1 MFGPLL
7 SLDESFR
14 CSSSV
19 SLVVDHRSP
28 CWFVPCPL
36 SRQAEIPHCGES
48 HSSLS
53 HVLRNAG
60 CQRLSWAPWPAS
72 GVLGQ
77 VDVHGFAGGR
87 VGGHSQDVSCHS
99 PPRCLIRVDTGH
111 VSQRSYRRSLLTLS
125 CSLIPRMHRSCFLW
139 STSTLERF
147 PDVNPH
153 ASKLYR
159 RLGTTSYAIMSTKA
173 TSY

>member
-19 SLVVDHRSP
+19 SLVVDHHSP
-28 CWFVPCPL
+28 CPFVPCPL
-36 SRQAEIPHCGES
+36 SRQVEIPHCGES
-48 HSSLS
+48 HSGLS

-60 CQRLSWAPWPAS
+60 CQRLSWAPWLAS

-77 VDVHGFAGGR
+77 VDVHGFAGGC

-99 PPRCLIRVDTGH
+99 PPSLFNQGGCWAGFTTFIQAFIADFVLQLDT
-111 VSQRSYRRSLLTLS
+111 Q
-125 CSLIPRMHRSCFLW
+125 
-139 STSTLERF
+139 
-147 PDVNPH
+147 DV
-153 ASKLYR
+153 SKLLSVEYVN
-159 RLGTTSYAIMSTKA
+159 LGEVSCRQSPCLTVV
-173 TSY
+173 